1 MNVELSVIAY
11 PQVNPMSYHILCV
24 DSDTRR
30 FTFSAIVPGNCVQN
44 LTCTCKINVIS
55 FNYFY
60 RML

>member
-30 FTFSAIVPGNCVQN
+30 LPLVPLYPEIVY
-44 LTCTCKINVIS
+44 KIWHVHA
-55 FNYFY
+55 
-60 RML
+60 R